1 MPNKPEY
8 KDIPV
13 NMPDQRI
20 HTPPDSPETAPRG
33 RRFPAHGQPDG
44 GGSSSIPI
52 GRPRPDNLKPESL
65 AHRRKASWALHEG
78 NLSIPL
84 SPTSR
89 NTLEVP
95 ALQSPDADSTQ
106 FMHPLSTSPS
116 TRERRL
122 SRNSFGATLPIPWL
136 PLKHKHS
143 RLNSVSYPEAAEQA
157 LRAAGKAAAAGSAR
171 PRQEDILTSQ
181 VQSVLADKVAAAKN
195 MAFVFDIDG
204 VLVHGDRLIPEG
216 RRVLRMLNGDNQL
229 GIKIPHI
236 FLTNGSGKPE
246 LARTQQLS
254 GILGSE
260 ISTGQFIQSHTPMRA
275 LARYYN
281 TVLVVGGE
289 GTRCRDVAEEYGF
302 RDVVVPDDILAW
314 DPSIAPYRVFTEA
327 ERAAA
332 RPRDFAAANIDAILV
347 FSDSRDY
354 ATDMQ
359 IIVDLL
365 RSERGRL
372 GTLARDP
379 ESQRI
384 PIYFS
389 QGDLLCP
396 TEHPIPRMSQG
407 AFRIGLEAMYKA
419 LTGVEL
425 ERVVYGKPELAT
437 YKYADEVMA
446 AWMDSL
452 HGEERVPDNVYMIGD
467 NPASD
472 IVGGNMYGWNTCL
485 VRTGVFQGGENDEE
499 NPASFGVFTNVWE
512 AVTAACR
519 RELGDDFVFAWDE
532 TKVNPVLSNKYAAS
546 AVEV

>member
-1 MPNKPEY
+1 MSKPGFKEV
-8 KDIPV
+8 DFGTPPS
-13 NMPDQRI
+13 NQHM
-20 HTPPDSPETAPRG
+20 HTPPDSPEKTTHPKDFPIPSKKKPDMTIGTG
-33 RRFPAHGQPDG
+33 RQD
-44 GGSSSIPI
+44 SKS
-52 GRPRPDNLKPESL
+52 
-65 AHRRKASWALHEG
+65 HRRNTSWGSLEH
-78 NLSIPL
+78 NLTIPV
-84 SPTSR
+84 SPRAGSH
-89 NTLEVP
+89 NTIEVP
-95 ALQSPDADSTQ
+95 ALRSPDADSTQ
-106 FMHPLSTSPS
+106 FMHNLSASPS
-116 TRERRL
+116 MKERRV
-122 SRNSFGATLPIPWL
+122 SRNSFGASLPIPRS
-136 PLKHKHS
+136 KRQS
-143 RLNSVSYPEAAEQA
+143 RLSSVTYPAEAQEA
-157 LRAAGKAAAAGSAR
+157 LKAGKPTAIHP
-171 PRQEDILTSQ
+171 PREIMTSQ
-181 VQSVLADKVAAAKN
+181 VQDVLADKVKAAKN
-195 MAFVFDIDG
+195 MSFVFDIDG

-216 RRVLRMLNGDNQL
+216 KKVLNMLNGDNQL

-246 LARTQQLS
+246 LARTEQLS
-254 GILGSE
+254 KILQNP
-260 ISTGQFIQSHTPMRA
+260 ISTEQFIQSHTPMRA
-275 LARYYN
+275 LAEYYH

-289 GTRCRDVAEEYGF
+289 GYRCREVAEEYGF
-302 RDVVVPDDILAW
+302 KDIIVPNDIVAW
-314 DPSIAPYRVFTEA
+314 DSSIAPYRVFTDE
-327 ERAAA
+327 ERASS
-332 RPRDFAAANIDAILV
+332 RPRDFSKVNIDAILV

-365 RSERGRL
+365 RSENGRL
-372 GTLARDP
+372 GTVAKDP
-379 ESQRI
+379 VSQRI

-437 YKYADEVMA
+437 YKYADEVIA
-446 AWMDSL
+446 SWMEQL
-452 HGEERVPDNVYMIGD
+452 HGEERVPQNIYMIGD

-499 NPASFGVFTNVWE
+499 NPATFGVFANVWE

-519 RELGDDFVFAWDE
+519 KELGDDFVFKWDE
-532 TKVNPVLSNKYAAS
+532 RAINPLMHDSHAAS